1 MAGFILSNEGSHV
14 FNYTTTGAVTAGSL
28 LIVGSTPMVALE
40 SAAAA
45 GENISCAVGAEA
57 VLPKKAQASALA
69 AGGRAYYVAEGGVNK
84 ICSTAAAGKLVGYMT
99 EAATTTATTAAAT
112 TATPLVFIAVS
123 SSSAVLMRQRTLRPL
138 AAR

>member
-45 GENISCAVGAEA
+45 GEKIACAVGAEA
-57 VLPKKAQASALA
+57 VLPKKAQAGALA
-69 AGGRAYYVAEGGVNK
+69 AGGRAYYDASGGVNK

-99 EAATTTATTAAAT
+99 EAATTTATTAKVRLIGG
-112 TATPLVFIAVS
+112 P
-123 SSSAVLMRQRTLRPL
+123 MTLETQ
-138 AAR
+138 A